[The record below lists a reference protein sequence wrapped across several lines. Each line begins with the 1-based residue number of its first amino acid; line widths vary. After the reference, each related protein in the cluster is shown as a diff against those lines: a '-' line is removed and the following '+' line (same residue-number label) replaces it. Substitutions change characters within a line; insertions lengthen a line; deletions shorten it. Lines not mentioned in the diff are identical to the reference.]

1 MSTETT
7 TENVQYSKT
16 RLNLILAALVVYSIV
31 QGFGLF
37 KLIPMQDAIM
47 NYFQI
52 GEGAYGYLTTAN
64 NWLLIVATVPM
75 GFIMRKYSCRWTF
88 PIGYLMATA
97 GLVIQLLTHNYVLF
111 VIGRVLEGGG
121 IGFVTLAAHSLILNL
136 VPDNR
141 KGLWAS
147 ILVVAAT
154 LPQVAISKGGTA
166 LMTATGM
173 SFKTIFAIIGI
184 MYLVAIAFWVIVTPS
199 SLMAHGTASAQKATK
214 EQTRRV
220 YKNPAVWL
228 ISIAF
233 VFYILVSTTFSVYVI
248 RFLMLKGM
256 ERGAA
261 ATAHS
266 WTTILGIFAML
277 FSGILADKLGTKR
290 KIVIVSYLA
299 CTAALILLPLLPV
312 NLIYI
317 YVIIYGTFPRAIVG
331 LTNVATGELTEVPSD
346 VPIAQSLK
354 NTIMQVGTVLG
365 GIGMGYLIQYTS
377 YSFTSYV
384 LAGGCFLGAIC
395 WILAKKIK

>member
-1 MSTETT
+1 MGTGTT

-16 RLNLILAALVVYSIV
+16 RLNLILAALVVYSVV

-147 ILVVAAT
+147 IL
-154 LPQVAISKGGTA
+154 
-166 LMTATGM
+166 
-173 SFKTIFAIIGI
+173 
-184 MYLVAIAFWVIVTPS
+184 
-199 SLMAHGTASAQKATK
+199 AQKATK

>member
-1 MSTETT
+1 MAA
-7 TENVQYSKT
+7 ENVQYSRT
-16 RLNLILAALVVYSIV
+16 RLHLILAALVIYSVV
-31 QGFGLF
+31 QGFGQF

-47 NYFQI
+47 NFFQI
-52 GEGAYGYLTTAN
+52 NEGAYGYLTTAN

-75 GFIMRKYSCRWTF
+75 GFLMRKYSCRWTF
-88 PIGYLMATA
+88 PVGYFMAGIGL
-97 GLVIQLLTHNYVLF
+97 LIQILSHNYVLF
-111 VIGRVLEGGG
+111 VIGRVIEGGG

-141 KGLWAS
+141 KGVWAS
-147 ILVVAAT
+147 VLVVAAT

-166 LMTATGM
+166 LMSATGM
-173 SFKTIFAIIGI
+173 SFQTVFAIIGI
-184 MYLVAIAFWVIVTPS
+184 MYIVAIAFWIIVTPT
-199 SLMAHGTASAQKATK
+199 SLMAYGTASAKKATK

-220 YKNPAVWL
+220 YKNPTVWL

-233 VFYILVSTTFSVYVI
+233 VFYILVSTTFNVYVI

-266 WTTILGIFAML
+266 WTTILGIIAMM

-299 CTAALILLPLLPV
+299 CAVALVLLPLLPV

-317 YVIIYGTFPRAIVG
+317 YVVIYGTFPRAIVG
-331 LTNVATGELTEVPSD
+331 LTNVATGELAEVPSD
-346 VPIAQSLK
+346 VPIVQSLK

-365 GIGMGYLIQYTS
+365 GIGIGYLIQFMGYD
-377 YSFTSYV
+377 FTSYV

>member
-1 MSTETT
+1 MSAEA
-7 TENVQYSKT
+7 ENGNVQYSKT
-16 RLNLILAALVVYSIV
+16 RLRLILAALVVYSVV
-31 QGFGLF
+31 QGFGMF

-47 NYFQI
+47 NFFQI
-52 GEGAYGYLTTAN
+52 NEGAYGYLTTAN

-75 GFIMRKYSCRWTF
+75 GFLMRKYSCRWTF
-88 PIGYLMATA
+88 PIGYLLATA
-97 GLVIQLLTHNYVLF
+97 GIIIQILTHNYVFF

-141 KGLWAS
+141 KGLWVS

-154 LPQVAISKGGTA
+154 LPQVAISRGGTA

-173 SFKTIFAIIGI
+173 SFQSVFVIIGI
-184 MYLVAIAFWVIVTPS
+184 MYVVAIAFWVIVTPS
-199 SLMAHGTASAQKATK
+199 SLMAYGTASSKKATK

-220 YKNPAVWL
+220 YKNPTVWL
-228 ISIAF
+228 ISIAL
-233 VFYILVSTTFSVYVI
+233 VFFILVSTTFSVYVI

-266 WTTILGIFAML
+266 WTTILGIIAMM

-299 CTAALILLPLLPV
+299 CGIALILLALLPV
-312 NLIYI
+312 NLVYI
-317 YVIIYGTFPRAIVG
+317 YVVIYGTFPRAIVG
-331 LTNVATGELTEVPSD
+331 LTNVATGDLAAVPSD
-346 VPIAQSLK
+346 VPIVQSLK

-365 GIGMGYLIQYTS
+365 GIGMGYMIQYLG
-377 YSFTSYV
+377 YNFTSYF